1 MLRQSQAWDSFQNF
15 MRSLKGSSDLRDFF
29 VVCLS
34 CCGFQNSAPFVFELL
49 SAALIYTS
57 LATRI
62 QAVDEPANNRTQQP
76 LAGCWAR
83 TFWHNE
89 AYGKGW
95 SEDYHGSGDC
105 NHLAYDACINRY
117 VFRLASQQIRHV
129 PVVAGQVCLQ
139 QRDRRAAPAT
149 GRVRQELHRAEYSWR
164 LHQMVRDLCIEEICK
179 IPWYGGQRLLGKRL
193 GKAQFLCAF
202 PRTHSSLTGGAF
214 H

>member
-117 VFRLASQQIRHV
+117 VF
-129 PVVAGQVCLQ
+129 
-139 QRDRRAAPAT
+139 DW
-149 GRVRQELHRAEYSWR
+149 HRNKFGACQWWR
-164 LHQMVRDLCIEEICK
+164 GKCAFSSETDEPPLPPEECDKSFIEQNILGGYTK
-179 IPWYGGQRLLGKRL
+179 WYGI
-193 GKAQFLCAF
+193 CA
-202 PRTHSSLTGGAF
+202 
-214 H
+214 